1 MPVGPFGS
9 SRPAT
14 NSTLLLV
21 IKETPVP
28 ESDPQGV
35 FPENLI
41 RTGATEDKITQ
52 DIANRTM
59 FGGRDISVDRK
70 SSFATG
76 LGQSDTYKIR
86 LDVSG
91 EDPASVHREVEKLVE
106 EGYSFTSTKF
116 E

>member
-1 MPVGPFGS
+1 MPEGPLGS
-9 SRPAT
+9 PRPAT

-28 ESDPQGV
+28 ESDSEGV
-35 FPENLI
+35 LPGKLAITEPTENN
-41 RTGATEDKITQ
+41 ITR

-70 SSFATG
+70 SSFTRG

-91 EDPASVHREVEKLVE
+91 EDPASVNKEVEKLVE